1 MPHLFTDRPRT
12 SRPGR
17 GAHDLNKDYRW
28 EGINAVLYELGGV
41 MFIVG
46 SIMFFP
52 RFEAWKD
59 IGAWLFFA
67 GSLVYLVVQA
77 HDVIE
82 VRRFWNH
89 RRVSPSRIL
98 ESAALGIYIVGT
110 ILYAIGS
117 LFFLSWWHWIV
128 PGAWLFVIGSVLF
141 LIGACLN
148 VMMVIRA
155 SALLTLQL
163 MNLTAVTFIVG
174 SVLFVVGSVP
184 YIWNY
189 ESANDRAQLL
199 AFLAWLFLIGSAFFM
214 LGGLFNHQRA
224 RIVIRHRFDATAKD
238 HEADE
243 RLLAFI
249 RGELNDPEHVLDDD
263 YTYESNATVSPDTSR
278 SS

>member
-1 MPHLFTDRPRT
+1 M
-12 SRPGR
+12 
-17 GAHDLNKDYRW
+17 
-28 EGINAVLYELGGV
+28 
-41 MFIVG
+41 
-46 SIMFFP
+46 
-52 RFEAWKD
+52 
-59 IGAWLFFA
+59 
-67 GSLVYLVVQA
+67 
-77 HDVIE
+77 
-82 VRRFWNH
+82 
-89 RRVSPSRIL
+89 
-98 ESAALGIYIVGT
+98 
-110 ILYAIGS
+110 
-117 LFFLSWWHWIV
+117 
-128 PGAWLFVIGSVLF
+128 
-141 LIGACLN
+141 
-148 VMMVIRA
+148 
-155 SALLTLQL
+155 
-163 MNLTAVTFIVG
+163 
-174 SVLFVVGSVP
+174 P